1 MVVIQAAGV
10 YAAVY
15 LLASWLADGTPA
27 VLWIRA
33 AGPLLPALAAIA
45 VIVRRRHDWQGAQS
59 VFWFVM
65 ATGLTIWS
73 IGHVGF
79 VRANMITGTLPDW
92 LDWHTT
98 FSLVGGG
105 AAPLLAFLA
114 RPHRGRRPFAVPA
127 ITLDIASLAV
137 LFLFIYAYFVLA
149 PNLGTS
155 PRIAERSLQF
165 VIVMQRLLVLVVVAL
180 AVWGGRGTRYARIY
194 TGLLIAL
201 GVGILFRTALSL
213 QLLREAL
220 PPDALPQAVL
230 DLAWIIPYA
239 GWTWAAYEAPASSE
253 ADEPVIAEEVPWW
266 PSAIAVAI
274 IPAVGYGVRLA
285 YPLGAPVDGFRDL
298 LTAFAAV
305 VGVVLLS
312 ARLASQRGE
321 VRRADARARLL
332 AAAVE
337 QTDSLVMV
345 VRQDGTIEHAN
356 AAMLGA
362 LGEDRESIVTRTFAD
377 TVNSSIEGFGHVVEV
392 AVRRDGKWRGTFNR
406 RRRDGS
412 TFPVAATVVPLVDG
426 MGNLSHFVG
435 VERDITDDLRVRDEL
450 VRAERLSA
458 VGELVAGVAHEIN
471 NPLQSIVGCAELLAE
486 GVSDPEL
493 KRDVALIRTEA
504 GRAREIVRSLLS
516 FVHRRP
522 TERVP
527 TDLNEIVH
535 EAMSLRGYHLKQ
547 KGVELAEACDS
558 ELPRALANPDEIRQ
572 LVLNLL
578 LNAEHAVMKAP
589 PPHRI
594 VLGTGIASGDR
605 RTIYLEVRDTGPGVP
620 EPLRHRIFEPF
631 FTTKEV
637 GEGTGLGL
645 SISHGIAA
653 AHGGRLELLREGT
666 GACFRLVLPVAHVA
680 TAPAPVAAPPQPAA
694 TAAAP
699 SGTHTP
705 RALVVD
711 DEGSVRSLVARLL
724 TRRGYAVTQAE
735 DGEAAL
741 HHIAATPF
749 DLVLCDVR
757 MPRLSGRMLFS
768 EVQARRPELARSF
781 VLMTG
786 DTLSADVAAFADEHG
801 VMLLTK
807 PFTAKELEETLERL
821 PPFGGRFR
829 P

>member
-1 MVVIQAAGV
+1 MLVIQAAGA
-10 YAAVY
+10 YTAVY
-15 LLASWLADGTPA
+15 LLATWLAGDTPA
-27 VLWIRA
+27 AFWIRS

-45 VIVRRRHDWQGAQS
+45 VIVLRRADWQGAQS
-59 VFWFVM
+59 VFWTVI
-65 ATGLTIWS
+65 AAGLTIWS

-79 VRANMITGTLPDW
+79 VHANMAHGTLPDW

-137 LFLFIYAYFVLA
+137 LLLFVYAFFVLA
-149 PNLGTS
+149 PNLGAS
-155 PRIAERSLQF
+155 PRIAEQSLQV
-165 VIVMQRLLVLVVVAL
+165 VIVVQRLLVLTVVSLAL
-180 AVWGGRGTRYARIY
+180 FSARGGPYARVFA
-194 TGLLIAL
+194 GLLIAL
-201 GVGILFRTALSL
+201 TVGVFFRTALSW
-213 QLLREAL
+213 QVLRNAL
-220 PPDALPQAVL
+220 PIAALPQAVL
-230 DLAWIIPYA
+230 DLAWIVPYF
-239 GWTWAAYEAPASSE
+239 GWTWAAYVAPASSDV
-253 ADEPVIAEEVPWW
+253 DEPVVAEEVQWW
-266 PSAIAVAI
+266 PSTLAVAV

-285 YPLGAPVDGFRDL
+285 QPLGDPIDGFRDL
-298 LTAFAAV
+298 LTAFATV

-345 VRQDGTIEHAN
+345 VRQDGGIEHAN
-356 AAMLGA
+356 AAMLRA
-362 LGEDRESIVTRTFAD
+362 LGEDRDSMAGRGFAD
-377 TVNSSIEGFGHVVEV
+377 TVANAGDGFGDVVET
-392 AVRRDGKWRGTFNR
+392 AVRRDGKWRGTFSR
-406 RRRDGS
+406 RRRDGT
-412 TFPVAATVVPLVDG
+412 TFPVAATVVPLIDG
-426 MGNLSHFVG
+426 AGNVSHFVG
-435 VERDITDDLRVRDEL
+435 VERDITDDLRVREEL

-471 NPLQSIVGCAELLAE
+471 NPLQSIVGCAEILAD
-486 GVSDPEL
+486 GVKDPEL
-493 KRDVALIRTEA
+493 QRDVALIRTEA

-522 TERVP
+522 SERVP
-527 TDLNEIVH
+527 TDLNEIIH
-535 EAMSLRGYHLKQ
+535 EAISLRGYHLKQ
-547 KGVELAEACDS
+547 KGVELAEAC
-558 ELPRALANPDEIRQ
+558 EPGLRRALANPDEIRQ

-578 LNAEHAVMKAP
+578 LNAEHAVMAAP

-594 VLGTGIASGDR
+594 TLASGRASSDG
-605 RTIYLEVRDTGPGVP
+605 RTVYVEVRDTGPGVP
-620 EPLRHRIFEPF
+620 AHLRHRIFEPF

-653 AHGGRLELLREGT
+653 AHGGRLELLREGP
-666 GACFRLVLPVAHVA
+666 GACFRLVLPAVDAA
-680 TAPAPVAAPPQPAA
+680 IPAPPPGEPAEAAMERPAPAQGPQ
-694 TAAAP
+694 
-699 SGTHTP
+699 

-711 DEGSVRSLVARLL
+711 DEASVRGLVARLL
-724 TRRGYAVTQAE
+724 ERRGYVVTQAE

-741 HHIAATPF
+741 RRLTNERF

-757 MPRLSGRMLFS
+757 MPRLGGRVLFT
-768 EVQARRPELARSF
+768 EVQARHPGLARAF

-786 DTLSADVAAFADEHG
+786 DTLSADVAAFAAEHG
-801 VMLLTK
+801 VTLLTK
-807 PFTAKELEETLERL
+807 PFTAAELDRILERL
-821 PPFGGRFR
+821 S
-829 P
+829 